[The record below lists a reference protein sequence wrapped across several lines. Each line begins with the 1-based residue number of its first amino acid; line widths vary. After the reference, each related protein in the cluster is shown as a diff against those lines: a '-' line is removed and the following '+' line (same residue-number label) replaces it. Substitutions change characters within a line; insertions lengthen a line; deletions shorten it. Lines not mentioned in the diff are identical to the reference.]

1 MKIENTKKVNFY
13 FTSKNKTPL
22 NPVFNADEYEDI
34 VTAIEE
40 KVSETFDAEPEH
52 LAGFVKFNERDN
64 DAENNLFSLWN
75 WATCGR
81 YKVPN
86 MGFIRLEG
94 FEYASCIWVKFKN
107 NKGNMAEAMEAV
119 EVVYSEDNGYHV
131 EIISVD
137 NEPYQSFEF
146 TKQILDKTG
155 FTPAMLSDN
164 KLPTHYIDAGFL
176 EGRGSSLYRDAIILE
191 IGFIPYKAGEIEKL
205 VKPHWWETRT
215 QYMFRVVSECFNGSL
230 KEFFKENKELWKKL
244 LMVVG
249 KDREFLKLHTTD
261 AGVEQPKHIRT
272 DLTSS
277 SELIYQIMDEIKER
291 DHSLFHSILIHACS
305 YKGVEVEK
313 EYSMEKLRNELLENI
328 FS

>member
-1 MKIENTKKVNFY
+1 MKIENPKKVNFY

-22 NPVFNADEYEDI
+22 NPVNNADEYEDI

-40 KVSETFDAEPEH
+40 KVSEAFGGTPEH
-52 LAGFVKFNERDN
+52 LAGFVKFNERDH

-75 WATCGR
+75 WAACGK

-94 FEYASCIWVKFKN
+94 YDYVSCIWVKFKT
-107 NKGNMAEAMEAV
+107 NKDNVTEAMEAV
-119 EVVYSEDNGYHV
+119 EVAYSEVNGYRV

-137 NEPYQSFEF
+137 NELYHSFDF
-146 TKQILDKTG
+146 IKQILDKTG

-215 QYMFRVVSECFNGSL
+215 QYMLRVVSECFNGSL

-261 AGVEQPKHIRT
+261 AGGEQPKHIRT

-291 DHSLFHSILIHACS
+291 DHNLFHSILVHACS

-313 EYSMEKLRNELLENI
+313 EYSMEKLRSELLENI